1 MQANTQQADTQQA
14 VAPKAAAQI
23 PFNELPRGNGES
35 GAVREMTD
43 LLDLH
48 GFDAG
53 TRLYDEAL
61 AMAREGHLGRARD
74 RLNILLC
81 IDPDDA
87 LGHLLLGKIYGAQQ
101 RWQEA
106 LAELA
111 ATSACGMR
119 PPQGLKEAFEA
130 QRDARLQ
137 DNRAEQVAARVG
149 AEVRALRE
157 EARRLRVDKTR
168 LERAVRDSNRKAR
181 SWSLTAVLTTALA
194 VGLLVT
200 FVSTGLSSDSN
211 EGDVLA
217 VADVTV
223 TEPFEASVVVEA
235 VVPTEQP
242 AATLEEL
249 LAEIDNTPAPVEA
262 PPVVE
267 AVEPIITSTPD
278 PATVSNEMYVVV
290 SGDNLSLISQK
301 VYGASSKWRDIQAAN
316 VETLGNG
323 DSLAVGMELTIPKI

>member
-1 MQANTQQADTQQA
+1 MQ
-14 VAPKAAAQI
+14 VAAQI

-35 GAVREMTD
+35 GAVQEMTD

-61 AMAREGHLGRARD
+61 ALAREGHLGRARD

-137 DNRAEQVAARVG
+137 DNRSEQVAARVG

-200 FVSTGLSSDSN
+200 FVSTGLASDTH
-211 EGDVLA
+211 EGDTLA
-217 VADVTV
+217 AADPTVA
-223 TEPFEASVVVEA
+223 EPVEA
-235 VVPTEQP
+235 LPGVEAIVPTEPP

-249 LAEIDNTPAPVEA
+249 LAEIDNAPAPVKA
-262 PPVVE
+262 LPV
-267 AVEPIITSTPD
+267 AVEPVITSTPD
-278 PATVSNEMYVVV
+278 PATLSEEMYVVV

-323 DSLAVGMELTIPKI
+323 DSLAVGMELTIPRI

>member
-1 MQANTQQADTQQA
+1 
-14 VAPKAAAQI
+14 
-23 PFNELPRGNGES
+23 
-35 GAVREMTD
+35 MTD

-61 AMAREGHLGRARD
+61 ALAREGHLGRARD

-181 SWSLTAVLTTALA
+181 SWTLTAVLTTALA

-211 EGDVLA
+211 AGNAL
-217 VADVTV
+217 
-223 TEPFEASVVVEA
+223 ASVDPVVAELYEAPPVVEA
-235 VVPTEQP
+235 VVPEP
-242 AATLEEL
+242 PVASLEEL

-262 PPVVE
+262 LSVVE

-278 PATVSNEMYVVV
+278 PATVSVEMYVVV

-316 VETLGNG
+316 VEVLGNG
-323 DSLAVGMELTIPKI
+323 DSLAVGMELTIPRI

>member
-1 MQANTQQADTQQA
+1 MQAAAPQA
-14 VAPKAAAQI
+14 VAQQKAAQI

-35 GAVREMTD
+35 GAVQEMTD

-61 AMAREGHLGRARD
+61 ALAREGHLGRARD

-130 QRDARLQ
+130 QRDAKLQ

-181 SWSLTAVLTTALA
+181 SWSLTAVLTTALT

-200 FVSTGLSSDSN
+200 FVSSGLSS
-211 EGDVLA
+211 EPAVLA
-217 VADVTV
+217 EATPAFADPIVA
-223 TEPFEASVVVEA
+223 EPLVEA
-235 VVPTEQP
+235 VVPTEP
-242 AATLEEL
+242 HAASLEEI
-249 LAEIDNTPAPVEA
+249 LAEIDKPALPVIA
-262 PPVVE
+262 
-267 AVEPIITSTPD
+267 AIEPIITSTPD
-278 PATVSNEMYVVV
+278 PAAVSKETYVVV
-290 SGDNLSLISQK
+290 SGDNLSLISKK
-301 VYGASSKWRDIQAAN
+301 VYGASSKWREIQAAN
-316 VETLGNG
+316 VAVLGNG
-323 DSLAVGMELTIPKI
+323 DSLAVGMELMIPRI

>member
-1 MQANTQQADTQQA
+1 
-14 VAPKAAAQI
+14 
-23 PFNELPRGNGES
+23 
-35 GAVREMTD
+35 VREMTD

-61 AMAREGHLGRARD
+61 ALAREGHLGRARD

-211 EGDVLA
+211 AGNAL
-217 VADVTV
+217 
-223 TEPFEASVVVEA
+223 ASVDPVVAELYEAPPVVEA
-235 VVPTEQP
+235 VVPEP
-242 AATLEEL
+242 PVASLEEL

-262 PPVVE
+262 LSVVE

-278 PATVSNEMYVVV
+278 PATVSVEMYVVV

-316 VETLGNG
+316 VEVLGNG
-323 DSLAVGMELTIPKI
+323 DSLAVGMELTIPRI